1 MKTLALLLLCIGLTL
16 PAIAVGAAPDLER
29 QCLDCH
35 RPGQVRGEIPMI
47 EGQQPGYLRHQ
58 LQRFRDRHRLSF
70 PMSALAAGFDEAAIG
85 ALVAELSKRKWPVD
99 QVPVAADAV
108 ERGRRRAAE
117 LACESCHGEDFM
129 GAGDVPRTAGQQPG
143 YLARQIAAF
152 GVGHRWHPPTGTG
165 ARMHVLEASEARDIA
180 AYLHSRP
187 TRKPSE

>member
-1 MKTLALLLLCIGLTL
+1 MVE
-16 PAIAVGAAPDLER
+16 PSAPDPTPR
-29 QCLDCH
+29 PLDH
-35 RPGQVRGEIPMI
+35 LPLRGARADVA
-47 EGQQPGYLRHQ
+47 LSD
-58 LQRFRDRHRLSF
+58 RDGTLDYSG
-70 PMSALAAGFDEAAIG
+70 LEAAIG
-85 ALVAELSKRKWPVD
+85 ALVAELAKRKWPVD